1 MTAYFASFA
10 PFAPLREIFF
20 AQSVMPIISWSLIAP
35 EVIVCIT
42 AVLVMLVDAFAR
54 PTQRWI
60 TGGISLAGLIVAA
73 VATVW
78 LWANGTASSDA
89 FNGMIVL
96 DELRLGFTL
105 IFVLVAGLTLLIS
118 TVWVHGEQLPAGE
131 FHSLLLFATVGMMF
145 MASGNDLVI
154 IFLGLEIL
162 SIATYVMA
170 GFRRT
175 DVRSNESSLKYF
187 ILGSF
192 SSAFLLY
199 GIALVYGATSIAEPG
214 PGGSLSRIVA
224 GTTNIAEIASRLG
237 QAQYPALLY
246 AGAAMMLVGF
256 GFKIATAPFHIWT
269 PDVYEGAPTPVTAF
283 MAAGPKAA
291 GFASFIRVFVFGL
304 PFVVSAS
311 NAGNGNLHQAWVAT
325 LVVMAILTM
334 TLGNVVAIVQN
345 NVKRMLAYSSIAH
358 AGYALVGF
366 VAAGAASDL
375 AQRNAAITAVVFYL
389 LSYAVMNIGA
399 FAVVQLIARSG
410 DRRTAFEDYRGIG
423 FESPVLAFSL
433 SLFMLSLLGM
443 PLTAGFMGK
452 IMVFGAAIDQ
462 KYYGLVIVGVLNSA
476 VSAYY
481 YLRLI
486 VVMFF
491 GERTMAWSAPRIPAS
506 VALALVI
513 TVLGVLYL
521 GIFPGRVI
529 NALQTKIDSQLF
541 TKQLIHRL
549 RR

>member
-1 MTAYFASFA
+1 
-10 PFAPLREIFF
+10 
-20 AQSVMPIISWSLIAP
+20 MPIINWALIAP
-35 EVIVCIT
+35 EVIVCAA
-42 AVLVMLVDAFAR
+42 AVLVMLVDAFVR

-60 TGGISLAGLIVAA
+60 TGGIALGGLAVSA
-73 VATVW
+73 VATIC
-78 LWANGTASSDA
+78 LWANGTATSDA

-96 DELRLGFTL
+96 DELRLSFTL
-105 IFVLVAGLTLLIS
+105 IFILVSSLTLLVS
-118 TVWVHGEQLPAGE
+118 TVWVHAEELPAGE
-131 FHSLLLFATVGMMF
+131 FHSLLLFATVGMML

-170 GFRRT
+170 GFRRS
-175 DVRSNESSLKYF
+175 DIRSNESSLKYF

-214 PGGSLSRIVA
+214 PGDSFSRIVA
-224 GTTNIAEIASRLG
+224 GTTNIAEIASRVG
-237 QAQYPALLY
+237 QAQYPALLF

-304 PFVVSAS
+304 PFVVSAQ
-311 NAGNGNLHQAWVAT
+311 NAAGGNLHHAWVTT

-358 AGYALVGF
+358 AGYALVGCI
-366 VAAGAASDL
+366 AAGAAADP
-375 AQRNAAITAVVFYL
+375 AQRNTAITSVVFYL
-389 LSYAVMNIGA
+389 LTYAVMNIGA
-399 FAVVQLIARSG
+399 FAVVQLIARRG
-410 DRRTAFEDYRGIG
+410 DRRTSIEDYRGIG

-452 IMVFGAAIDQ
+452 ILVFGSAIDQ
-462 KYYGLVIVGVLNSA
+462 KYYGLVVVGVLNTA

-486 VVMFF
+486 IVMFF
-491 GERTMAWSAPRIPAS
+491 GERTMAWSAPKIPAS
-506 VALALVI
+506 VAVALVI

-529 NALQTKIDSQLF
+529 NALQTKINPQITQIILHNLW
-541 TKQLIHRL
+541 KN
-549 RR
+549 

>member
-1 MTAYFASFA
+1 M
-10 PFAPLREIFF
+10 
-20 AQSVMPIISWSLIAP
+20 MPIINWALIAP
-35 EVIVCIT
+35 EVIICLA
-42 AVLVMLVDAFAR
+42 AVVVMLVDAFAR
-54 PTQRWI
+54 PTQRWL
-60 TGGISLAGLIVAA
+60 TGGISLFGLLLAA
-73 VATVW
+73 IATVY
-78 LWANGTASSDA
+78 LWISGTPDADA

-96 DELRLGFTL
+96 DELRLGFTIVFL
-105 IFVLVAGLTLLIS
+105 LVSGLTLLIS
-118 TVWVHGEQLPAGE
+118 TVWVENEQLPAGE
-131 FHSLLLFATVGMMF
+131 FHSLLLFATVGMML

-199 GIALVYGATSIAEPG
+199 GIALVYGATSIADPA
-214 PGGSLSRIVA
+214 GSIVA
-224 GTTNIAEIASRLG
+224 GTTNIAEIATRIN

-291 GFASFIRVFVFGL
+291 GFASFMRVFVFGL

-311 NAGNGNLHQAWVAT
+311 TAAGQSLHQVWVTT
-325 LVVMAILTM
+325 LLVMAVLTM

-366 VAAGAASDL
+366 IAAGAATDPT
-375 AQRNAAITAVVFYL
+375 QRSTAITAVVFYL
-389 LSYAVMNIGA
+389 LTYAVMNIGA

-410 DRRTAFEDYRGIG
+410 DRRTEIEDYRGIG

-452 IMVFGAAIDQ
+452 IMVFRSAIDQ
-462 KYYGLVIVGVLNSA
+462 AFYGLVVIAVLNTA

-486 VVMFF
+486 IVMFF
-491 GERTMAWSAPRIPAS
+491 GERTMAWSAPKVPAS

-529 NALQTKIDSQLF
+529 NALQTRINPQL
-541 TKQLIHRL
+541 TQINLSKLWKN
-549 RR
+549 

>member
-1 MTAYFASFA
+1 M
-10 PFAPLREIFF
+10 
-20 AQSVMPIISWSLIAP
+20 MPIIKWSLIAP
-35 EVIVCIT
+35 EIIVCIA
-42 AVLVMLVDAFAR
+42 AVVVMMVDAFVR

-60 TGGISLAGLIVAA
+60 TGGISLVGLVLAGVAS
-73 VATVW
+73 VW
-78 LWANGTASSDA
+78 LWVSGTPSVEA

-105 IFVLVAGLTLLIS
+105 IFLLVSALTLLLS
-118 TVWVHGEQLPAGE
+118 TVWVENEKLPAGE
-131 FHSLLLFATVGMMF
+131 FHSLLLFATVGMML

-162 SIATYVMA
+162 SIATYVLA
-170 GFRRT
+170 GFRRS

-199 GIALVYGATSIAEPG
+199 GIALVYGATSITEPASAG
-214 PGGSLSRIVA
+214 RFARIVA
-224 GTTNIAEIASRLG
+224 GTTNISEIAARIND
-237 QAQYPALLY
+237 AQYPALLY

-291 GFASFIRVFVFGL
+291 GFASFMRVFVFGL

-311 NAGNGNLHQAWVAT
+311 GAANGNLHNVWVNT
-325 LVVMAILTM
+325 LAVMAVLTM
-334 TLGNVVAIVQN
+334 TLGNVVAILQN

-366 VAAGAASDL
+366 VAAGAASDP
-375 AQRNAAITAVVFYL
+375 AQRQTALTAVMFYL
-389 LSYAVMNIGA
+389 LTYAVMNIGA

-410 DRRTAFEDYRGIG
+410 DRRTSIEDYSGIG

-433 SLFMLSLLGM
+433 SLFMLSLFGM
-443 PLTAGFMGK
+443 PLTAGFIGK

-462 KYYGLVIVGVLNSA
+462 GYYVLVVIGVLNTA
-476 VSAYY
+476 ISAYY
-481 YLRLI
+481 YLRLLI
-486 VVMFF
+486 VMFF
-491 GERTMAWSAPRIPAS
+491 GERITAWSAPRIPVSAAI
-506 VALALVI
+506 ALAL

-521 GIFPGRVI
+521 GVFPGRVI
-529 NALQTKIDSQLF
+529 NAFQTRIESQLF
-541 TKQLIHRL
+541 TRRL
-549 RR
+549 PGRTP

>member
-1 MTAYFASFA
+1 MNS
-10 PFAPLREIFF
+10 LL
-20 AQSVMPIISWSLIAP
+20 AQSMMPVINWSLIAP
-35 EVIVCIT
+35 EVVVCAV
-42 AVLVMLVDAFAR
+42 AVLVMLVDAFGR

-60 TGGISLAGLIVAA
+60 TGGISLGGLVAAA
-73 VATVW
+73 VATIW
-78 LWANGTASSDA
+78 LWASGTASFDA

-105 IFVLVAGLTLLIS
+105 IFLLVSFLTLLIS
-118 TVWVHGEQLPAGE
+118 TVWVGAEQLPAGE
-131 FHSLLLFATVGMMF
+131 FHSLLLFATVGMML

-154 IFLGLEIL
+154 VFLGLEIL

-199 GIALVYGATSIAEPG
+199 GIALTYGATSIQ
-214 PGGSLSRIVA
+214 GSP
-224 GTTNIAEIASRLG
+224 GTTNIALIASRINE
-237 QAQYPALLY
+237 ATYPGLLF

-256 GFKIATAPFHIWT
+256 GFKIATAPFHVWT

-291 GFASFIRVFVFGL
+291 GFAGFMRVFVFGL

-311 NAGNGNLHQAWVAT
+311 GAVDLHQAWVNT

-366 VAAGAASDL
+366 VAAGAATDL
-375 AQRNAAITAVVFYL
+375 AQRNAAVTAVIFYL
-389 LSYAVMNIGA
+389 LTYAVMNIGA
-399 FAVVQLIARSG
+399 FAVVQLIARHG
-410 DRRTAFEDYRGIG
+410 DRRTSIEDYRGIG

-443 PLTAGFMGK
+443 PLTAGFIGK

-462 KYYGLVIVGVLNSA
+462 KYYILVVIGVLNTA

-486 VVMFF
+486 IVMFF
-491 GERTMAWSAPRIPAS
+491 GERTMAWSAPLVPAS
-506 VALALVI
+506 VAVALVI

-529 NALQTKIDSQLF
+529 NALQTRIQSQLF
-541 TKQLIHRL
+541 THR
-549 RR
+549 